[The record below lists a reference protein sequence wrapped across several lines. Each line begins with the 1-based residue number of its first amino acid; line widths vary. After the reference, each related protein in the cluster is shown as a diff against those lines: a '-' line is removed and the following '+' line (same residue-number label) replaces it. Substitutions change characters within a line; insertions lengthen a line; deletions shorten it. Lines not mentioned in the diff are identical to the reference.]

1 MRSGDET
8 NADKTSVVDGDTL
21 KLRLD
26 EAGKAPPAVVL
37 LMGPPGLMG
46 KQWSID
52 RKEIIIGRASSCD
65 ICVDEKS
72 MSKRHAKLVRDGDE
86 VHIIDLQST
95 NGTEVASQKLQ
106 SDVPTQLV
114 NDDRIKLGNIIFKF
128 LSQGNI
134 EVGALASANDREA
147 VDGLTQIFNKATIT
161 KNLIDSFKKAKVT
174 ETNLSLIVFDLDH
187 FKVVNDTYGHQ
198 AGDYVLREVADVVKN
213 QLIRSGDVFGR
224 YGGEEF
230 VIILYGSPLQRACD
244 VAERIRS
251 TIERHQFSFAGKEL
265 KITVS
270 LGVAGVNTGVATPEA
285 LFEKAD
291 QAAYQSKRD
300 GRNRVSTV

>member
-1 MRSGDET
+1 
-8 NADKTSVVDGDTL
+8 
-21 KLRLD
+21 
-26 EAGKAPPAVVL
+26 
-37 LMGPPGLMG
+37 MGPQGLMG

-52 RKEIIIGRASSCD
+52 RNEIVIGRASSCD

-72 MSKRHAKLVRDGDE
+72 ISKRHAKIVRTGDE
-86 VHIIDLQST
+86 VHIEDLRST
-95 NGTEVASQKLQ
+95 NGTDVREQRLQ
-106 SDVPTQLV
+106 PYTPVSLI

-134 EVGALASANDREA
+134 EAGALASLNDREA
-147 VDGLTQIFNKATIT
+147 IDGLTQIFNKATIT
-161 KNLIDSFKKAKVT
+161 KNLVDSFRKAKVS

-187 FKVVNDTYGHQ
+187 FKVVNDTHGHQ
-198 AGDYVLREVADVVKN
+198 CGDYVLQEVSNVVKN
-213 QLIRSGDVFGR
+213 QLIRSGDIFGR

-251 TIERHQFSFAGKEL
+251 TIEKHKFNFANKEL

-270 LGVAGVNTGVATPEA
+270 LGVAAVDASISTPEA
-285 LFEKAD
+285 LFERAD

-300 GRNRVSTV
+300 GRNRVSTI

>member
-1 MRSGDET
+1 MANSDDS
-8 NADKTSVVDGDTL
+8 ADKTSVVDGDTL

-26 EAGKAPPAVVL
+26 EARKAPPALVL
-37 LMGPPGLMG
+37 LMGPSGLMG
-46 KQWSID
+46 KQWSLD
-52 RKEIIIGRASSCD
+52 RREVLVGRASSCD
-65 ICVDEKS
+65 ICIDEKS
-72 MSKRHAKLVRDGDE
+72 ISKRHAKLVLNGDA
-86 VHIIDLQST
+86 VHIVDLQST
-95 NGTEVASQKLQ
+95 NGTEVSGEKLAPDTPV
-106 SDVPTQLV
+106 SLTNDTQ
-114 NDDRIKLGNIIFKF
+114 IKLGNIIFKF

-134 EVGALASANDREA
+134 EVGALASANDRES

-161 KNLIDSFKKAKVT
+161 KNLVDSFKKSKVT

-187 FKVVNDTYGHQ
+187 FKKVNDTFGHS
-198 AGDYVLREVADVVKN
+198 AGDYVLREVASVVKN

-244 VAERIRS
+244 VAERIRA
-251 TIERHQFSFAGKEL
+251 TIEKHDFKFASHDIQL
-265 KITVS
+265 TVS
-270 LGVAGVNTGVATPEA
+270 LGVAAVDATITTPEA

-291 QAAYQSKRD
+291 QAAYQSKRS

>member
-1 MRSGDET
+1 MANSDE
-8 NADKTSVVDGDTL
+8 ADKTSVVDGDTL

-26 EAGKAPPAVVL
+26 EAKKAPPALLL

-46 KQWSID
+46 KQWSLD
-52 RKEIIIGRASSCD
+52 RNEVFVGRASSCD
-65 ICVDEKS
+65 ICIDEKS
-72 MSKRHAKLVRDGDE
+72 ISKRHAKLVMDGDG
-86 VHIIDLQST
+86 VHIVDLQST
-95 NGTEVASQKLQ
+95 NGTEVNGEKLTA
-106 SDVPTQLV
+106 DTPIPLTDNTQ
-114 NDDRIKLGNIIFKF
+114 IKLGNIIFKF
-128 LSQGNI
+128 LSQGSI
-134 EVGALASANDREA
+134 ETGAISQANDREA

-161 KNLIDSFKKAKVT
+161 KNLVDSFKKSKVT

-187 FKVVNDTYGHQ
+187 FKKVNDTFGHS
-198 AGDYVLREVADVVKN
+198 AGDYVLREVASVVKN

-244 VAERIRS
+244 VAERIRA
-251 TIERHQFSFAGKEL
+251 TIEKHNFTFASKEIQL
-265 KITVS
+265 TVS
-270 LGVAGVNTGVATPEA
+270 LGVAAVDATITTPEA

-291 QAAYQSKRD
+291 QAAYQSKRS